1 MSDKALKMVTCSG
14 CDAKVFI
21 PGDLPPL
28 ASEPCKRCGH
38 AIMMPMQ
45 LRQFELRSKI
55 ASGGHGKVYRAFDT
69 VLERLVAGKVMRKEL
84 GAEPVAVGSLYRE
97 APACGLLHHTN
108 SILIYAVHGV
118 EGQRDLGM

>member
-1 MSDKALKMVTCSG
+1 MSDTPLRMVTCPG

-28 ASEPCKRCGH
+28 ATEPCKKCGH

-55 ASGGHGKVYRAFDT
+55 GAGGMGIMMACPA
-69 VLERLVAGKVMRKEL
+69 RLG
-84 GAEPVAVGSLYRE
+84 
-97 APACGLLHHTN
+97 
-108 SILIYAVHGV
+108 
-118 EGQRDLGM
+118 GQRRRTRNEHLRVIYPPDT